1 MAYVPPPQQNLAG
14 NGQLHTARASAA
26 LGITPSIANE
36 LALAAE
42 GTLQNNGPA
51 PEPASILLLASGV
64 FGLTLACRRRSRANR
79 R

>member
-1 MAYVPPPQQNLAG
+1 MAYALPQQNLAG
-14 NGQLHTARASAA
+14 NGQLDTARASAA

-51 PEPASILLLASGV
+51 PEPASILITAGV
-64 FGLTLACRRRSRANR
+64 RGVRTDAGLPPAITR
-79 R
+79 